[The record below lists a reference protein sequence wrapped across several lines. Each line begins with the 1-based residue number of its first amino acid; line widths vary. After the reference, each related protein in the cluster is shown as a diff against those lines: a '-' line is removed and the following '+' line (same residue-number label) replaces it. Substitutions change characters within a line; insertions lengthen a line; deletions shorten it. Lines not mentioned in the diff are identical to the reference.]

1 VSAFPAPTPRAPR
14 NVTYAQAAN
23 SSRSRRAAFWLLAV
37 VLGFFLAAASAPSP
51 LYPLYQAEW
60 GFSTITL
67 TAIYAVY
74 AFGALA
80 ALLVCGRLSDHIG
93 RRWVAIFGLLI
104 ELGAMLT
111 FLAAQ
116 GVADLFVGRILQGI
130 GTGVATGSISA
141 WLLDLQPPANP
152 RLGGLVG
159 GVALVAGLGLGALA
173 ASLLVQVAPDPLHL
187 TFWLLT
193 GVFAVA
199 LLAMPL
205 LPDVVPRAP
214 GWLGSLRPVVGVPPA
229 ARPAFVVSAP
239 SLVAAWAVAGLY
251 LALGPSLAISLL
263 HATSHLDGGAV
274 ITALL
279 GTAAI
284 ASLLLR
290 ASDPRALVIRGSV
303 ILTVGVGITLAAV
316 GLDSLAGLY
325 VGSVIAGVGLG
336 PAFSGVLRSVTPLAP
351 PNKRGA
357 LLAAIYI
364 VIYLSFSLPTIGA
377 GVAVSLYGLR
387 ETAYGYGL
395 VVMALAAMTA
405 ALASRRTPRQPAT
418 PA

>member
-1 VSAFPAPTPRAPR
+1 M
-14 NVTYAQAAN
+14 
-23 SSRSRRAAFWLLAV
+23 LA
-37 VLGFFLAAASAPSP
+37 
-51 LYPLYQAEW
+51 
-60 GFSTITL
+60 
-67 TAIYAVY
+67 
-74 AFGALA
+74 
-80 ALLVCGRLSDHIG
+80 
-93 RRWVAIFGLLI
+93 
-104 ELGAMLT
+104 

-116 GVADLFVGRILQGI
+116 SVADLFVARILQGI

-152 RLGGLVG
+152 RRGSLVG

-173 ASLLVQVAPDPLHL
+173 ASLLVQDVPDPLHL

-193 GVFAVA
+193 GVFGFA

-214 GWLGSLRPVVGVPPA
+214 GWLGSLRPEVGVPPA
-229 ARPAFVVSAP
+229 ARSTFVVSAP
-239 SLVAAWAVAGLY
+239 SLVAAWAVGGLY

-263 HATSHLDGGAV
+263 HATSPVAGGVV
-274 ITALL
+274 IAALL
-279 GTAAI
+279 VTAAI
-284 ASLLLR
+284 ASLVLP
-290 ASDPRALVIRGSV
+290 ATDPRALVIRGSL
-303 ILTVGVGITLAAV
+303 ILIVGVGVTLAAV

-325 VGSVIAGVGLG
+325 VGSVIAGTGLG

-351 PNKRGA
+351 PNRRGA

-364 VIYLSFSLPTIGA
+364 VVYLSFSLPTIGA

-395 VVMALAAMTA
+395 VVMALAAITA
-405 ALASRRTPRQPAT
+405 VLASRRTPRQPAT
-418 PA
+418 

>member
-1 VSAFPAPTPRAPR
+1 LRSPRG
-14 NVTYAQAAN
+14 
-23 SSRSRRAAFWLLAV
+23 AFWLLAV

-80 ALLVCGRLSDHIG
+80 ALLVSGRLSDHIG

-111 FLAAQ
+111 FVAAQ
-116 GVADLFVGRILQGI
+116 GVADLFVARILQGI
-130 GTGVATGSISA
+130 GTGVATGAISA

-159 GVALVAGLGLGALA
+159 GVALVAGLGLGAFA

-193 GVFAVA
+193 GVFAIA

-263 HATSHLDGGAV
+263 HATSHVAGGAV

-284 ASLLLR
+284 ASLVLR

-351 PNKRGA
+351 QNKRGA

-364 VIYLSFSLPTIGA
+364 VVYLSFSLPTIGA

-387 ETAYGYGL
+387 GAAYGYGL

-405 ALASRRTPRQPAT
+405 VLASRGTPRQPAT

>member
-1 VSAFPAPTPRAPR
+1 VSAFPAPTPRASHD
-14 NVTYAQAAN
+14 VTCAHAAS
-23 SSRSRRAAFWLLAV
+23 SSRSRRGAFWLLAI

-111 FLAAQ
+111 FVIAQ
-116 GVADLFVGRILQGI
+116 SVADLFLARILQGI

-159 GVALVAGLGLGALA
+159 GVALLAGLGLGALA
-173 ASLLVQVAPDPLHL
+173 ASLLLQVAPDPLHL

-263 HATSHLDGGAV
+263 HATSHVAGGAV
-274 ITALL
+274 IAALL

-284 ASLLLR
+284 ASLVLR
-290 ASDPRALVIRGSV
+290 ESDPRALVIRGSV
-303 ILTVGVGITLAAV
+303 ILTVGVGTTLAAV

-325 VGSVIAGVGLG
+325 LGSVIAGVGLG
-336 PAFSGVLRSVTPLAP
+336 SAFSGVLRSVTPLAP

-364 VIYLSFSLPTIGA
+364 VVYLSFSLPTIAA

-387 ETAYGYGL
+387 EAAYGYVL

-405 ALASRRTPRQPAT
+405 VLASRRTPRQPAT
-418 PA
+418 PP

>member
-1 VSAFPAPTPRAPR
+1 
-14 NVTYAQAAN
+14 
-23 SSRSRRAAFWLLAV
+23 
-37 VLGFFLAAASAPSP
+37 
-51 LYPLYQAEW
+51 
-60 GFSTITL
+60 
-67 TAIYAVY
+67 
-74 AFGALA
+74 
-80 ALLVCGRLSDHIG
+80 
-93 RRWVAIFGLLI
+93 
-104 ELGAMLT
+104 
-111 FLAAQ
+111 
-116 GVADLFVGRILQGI
+116 
-130 GTGVATGSISA
+130 
-141 WLLDLQPPANP
+141 
-152 RLGGLVG
+152 
-159 GVALVAGLGLGALA
+159 
-173 ASLLVQVAPDPLHL
+173 VQVASDPLHL

-205 LPDVVPRAP
+205 LPDIVPRAP

-263 HATSHLDGGAV
+263 GATSHVAGGAV
-274 ITALL
+274 IAALL

-284 ASLLLR
+284 ASLVLR
-290 ASDPRALVIRGSV
+290 ASDPRALLIRGSV

-336 PAFSGVLRSVTPLAP
+336 SAFSGVLRSVTPLAT

-364 VIYLSFSLPTIGA
+364 VVYLSFSLPTIGA
-377 GVAVSLYGLR
+377 GVAVSLFGLR
-387 ETAYGYGL
+387 EAAYGYGL

-405 ALASRRTPRQPAT
+405 VLASRRTLGQPAT

>member
-1 VSAFPAPTPRAPR
+1 VSAFPAPTPRPPR
-14 NVTYAQAAN
+14 DVTYVQAAS
-23 SSRSRRAAFWLLAV
+23 SSRWRRGAFWLLAV
-37 VLGFFLAAASAPSP
+37 VLAFFLAAAGAPSP

-80 ALLVCGRLSDHIG
+80 ALLVTGRLSDHIG
-93 RRWVAIFGLLI
+93 RRWVAILGLLI
-104 ELGAMLT
+104 ELGAMLA
-111 FLAAQ
+111 FVAAQ
-116 GVADLFVGRILQGI
+116 GVADLFVARILQGI

-159 GVALVAGLGLGALA
+159 GVALLAGLGLGALA

-187 TFWLLT
+187 TFWLLM
-193 GVFAVA
+193 GAFAVA
-199 LLAMPL
+199 LLAMPR
-205 LPDVVPRAP
+205 LPDVVPRAR

-229 ARPAFVVSAP
+229 ARPAFVVSTP

-263 HATSHLDGGAV
+263 HATTHVAGGAV
-274 ITALL
+274 IAALL
-279 GTAAI
+279 GAAAI
-284 ASLLLR
+284 ASIVLR

-316 GLDSLAGLY
+316 GLDSLPGLY

-336 PAFSGVLRSVTPLAP
+336 SVFSGVLRSVTPLAP
-351 PNKRGA
+351 PNRRGA

-364 VIYLSFSLPTIGA
+364 VVYLSFSLPTIAA

-387 ETAYGYGL
+387 EAAYGYGL
-395 VVMALAAMTA
+395 LVMALAAVTA
-405 ALASRRTPRQPAT
+405 VLASRRTATQQAT

>member
-1 VSAFPAPTPRAPR
+1 MTFAGLASA
-14 NVTYAQAAN
+14 
-23 SSRSRRAAFWLLAV
+23 SRSRRAAFWLLAV

-51 LYPLYQAEW
+51 LYGLYQAQW

-74 AFGALA
+74 ALGALA
-80 ALLVCGRLSDHIG
+80 ALLVSGRLSDHIG
-93 RRWVAIFGLLI
+93 RRWVTILGLLTQ
-104 ELGAMLT
+104 LGAMLT
-111 FLAAQ
+111 FVAAQ
-116 GVADLFVGRILQGI
+116 GVADLFVARTLQGI

-159 GVALVAGLGLGALA
+159 GVALLAGLGLGALA
-173 ASLLVQVAPDPLHL
+173 ASLLVQVDPDPLHL
-187 TFWLLT
+187 TFWLLAAVF
-193 GVFAVA
+193 GVAF
-199 LLAMPL
+199 LAMPA
-205 LPDVVPRAP
+205 LPDIVPRAH
-214 GWLGSLRPVVGVPPA
+214 GWLDSLRPVVGVAPA
-229 ARPAFVVSAP
+229 ARPAFVVSLP

-263 HATSHLDGGAV
+263 HAMSPVAGGAV

-284 ASLLLR
+284 ASLVLR
-290 ASDPRALVIRGSV
+290 ATDPSRLVVRGSV
-303 ILTVGVGITLAAV
+303 ILTVGVGITLVAV

-325 VGSVIAGVGLG
+325 AGCVIAGVGLG

-351 PNKRGA
+351 PNERGA

-364 VIYLSFSLPTIGA
+364 VVYLSFSLPTIGA
-377 GVAVSLYGLR
+377 GVAVNLYGLR
-387 ETAYGYGL
+387 DTTYGYGL
-395 VVMALAAMTA
+395 VVMALAASTA
-405 ALASRRTPRQPAT
+405 VLASRRAPP
-418 PA
+418 

>member
-1 VSAFPAPTPRAPR
+1 VSAFPARASRARDDDASAP
-14 NVTYAQAAN
+14 AA
-23 SSRSRRAAFWLLAV
+23 SYSRSRRRSFWLLAV

-111 FLAAQ
+111 FVVAQ
-116 GVADLFVGRILQGI
+116 GVADLFVARILQGI

-141 WLLDLQPPANP
+141 WLLDLQPPADP

-159 GVALVAGLGLGALA
+159 GVALLAGLGLGALA
-173 ASLLVQVAPDPLHL
+173 AGLLLQVAPDPLHL

-205 LPDVVPRAP
+205 LPDIVPRAP

-251 LALGPSLAISLL
+251 LALGPSLAMSLL
-263 HATSHLDGGAV
+263 HATSHVAGGAV
-274 ITALL
+274 IAALL

-284 ASLLLR
+284 ASLVLR
-290 ASDPRALVIRGSV
+290 ESDPRALVIRGSV
-303 ILTVGVGITLAAV
+303 ILTVGVATTLAAL
-316 GLDSLAGLY
+316 GLESLAGLY
-325 VGSVIAGVGLG
+325 VGSSIAGVGLG
-336 PAFSGVLRSVTPLAP
+336 SAFSGVLRTVTPLAP

-364 VIYLSFSLPTIGA
+364 VVYLSFSLPTIGA
-377 GVAVSLYGLR
+377 GVAVSLFGLR
-387 ETAYGYGL
+387 EAAYGYGL

-405 ALASRRTPRQPAT
+405 VLASRRTPRQPAT
-418 PA
+418 PP